1 VAVAVNVVILIIV
14 NNILEWGWIP
24 FLTDDFEGVV
34 WLINLSLTASIL
46 ANLAYI
52 AYDPA
57 WFKSITQVVLNL
69 ISIVVMVT
77 MWQVFP
83 FDFSAYAFDW
93 ETLVRFVL
101 VVGIVGTG
109 IGTVVEL
116 VKMVRSLTP
125 GPATR
130 QE

>member
-1 VAVAVNVVILIIV
+1 
-14 NNILEWGWIP
+14 
-24 FLTDDFEGVV
+24 
-34 WLINLSLTASIL
+34 
-46 ANLAYI
+46 
-52 AYDPA
+52 
-57 WFKSITQVVLNL
+57 
-69 ISIVVMVT
+69 MVT